1 MKRGIAI
8 FVAAVLAGF
17 VPPRA
22 VAALTVREAT
32 AGLGYAATSVNG
44 AVFRGGSLTSLSNTQ
59 YIAYYDA
66 DGYVVLGKRELG
78 DATFTTNR
86 TIHTGNIK
94 DGHNV
99 ISIVVDGDGY
109 IHASFDH
116 HGHPLRYARSI
127 APGSLVLGEKEQMVG
142 TNESNVTYPEFHR
155 LSDGSLIF
163 FYRDGAS
170 GNGNLV
176 LNRYD
181 LSTRKWSRVQTV
193 LIDGENSRN
202 AYPQMC
208 VGRDDSIHVSWVWR
222 ETSDVSTN
230 HDICYAVS
238 RDGGKTWEK
247 SDGTAYALPITLS
260 TAEVVCSVAQNS
272 SLMNQTSMT
281 TMPDGRPVI
290 ATYWKASGD
299 AAPQYRLV
307 YKASDG
313 TWKSRTVGSR
323 TLDFSLGGWGTKRI
337 PISRPQVVCD
347 SQRMMVIVRDEERGS
362 KVTLY
367 SSTPT
372 DAGEWSVRD
381 LTSYA
386 VNAWEPSYDR
396 ELWKERGW
404 LDIYVQD
411 MEQGDGE
418 VTTAKAPTLVRV
430 LELSAAPV
438 VTSVAE
444 AASRTSAEMT
454 VDVADLAAAYG
465 VDLAG
470 AADAPRIGVFVS
482 ADGGAAVSGN
492 PDANGVVTL
501 SWKKKSSVLVQ
512 EVAVQVCVDGI
523 KVADGT
529 DMRVVCPNAA
539 LFDAVEPSC
548 GVWTAPEGGFAVADG
563 ESAKV
568 WGPSD
573 GSPAQFALA
582 SPVVEKKIVTLDV
595 CCTWPSTEE
604 LPQIPSSGEGVSF
617 ACIDG
622 EMHVWTAG
630 CWRRLEGA
638 TIEDD
643 EMARLHLEIDLTR
656 RRMRCRILDGGVFRT
671 LASEGSPYLPLSI
684 ESVSSIAVAGSTRF
698 SRLDGTRL
706 LRTGREGEGFR
717 ISIR

>member
-1 MKRGIAI
+1 MKNATAL
-8 FVAAVLAGF
+8 VAAAVLAGML
-17 VPPRA
+17 PLRA
-22 VAALTVREAT
+22 AAALTVREAT

-66 DGYVVLGKRELG
+66 EGYVVLGKRELG

-86 TIHTGNIK
+86 TIHTGNIS

-99 ISIVVDGDGY
+99 ISIAVDGDGY
-109 IHASFDH
+109 IHAAFDH
-116 HGHPLRYARSI
+116 HGHPLRYARSV
-127 APGSLVLGEKEQMVG
+127 APGSLVLGEKESMVG
-142 TNESNVTYPEFHR
+142 TNESVVTYPEFHR

-181 LSTRKWSRVQTV
+181 LATRTWSRVQTV

-222 ETSDVSTN
+222 ETPDVATN
-230 HDICYAVS
+230 HDICYAAS
-238 RDGGKTWEK
+238 HDGGVTWEK
-247 SDGTAYALPITLS
+247 SDGTAYTLPITLS

-307 YKASDG
+307 YKATDG
-313 TWKSRTVGSR
+313 EWKTRTVGSR

-465 VDLAG
+465 VDV
-470 AADAPRIGVFVS
+470 ADAASASRVVVSVS
-482 ADGGAAVSGN
+482 ADGGAAALGS
-492 PDANGVVTL
+492 PDSNGVVKL
-501 SWKKKSSVLVQ
+501 AWKKRASVLVQ
-512 EVAVQVCVDGI
+512 EVAMQVLVDGI

-529 DMRVVCPNAA
+529 DMRVVCPNAV
-539 LFDAVEPSC
+539 LFDAVEPAY
-548 GVWTAPEGGFAVADG
+548 GVWTAPEGGFAIADG

-568 WGPSD
+568 WGPSVD
-573 GSPAQFALA
+573 APARFALA
-582 SPVVEKKIVTLDV
+582 SPESEKKIVTLDV
-595 CCTWPSTEE
+595 CCTWQSTEE

>member
-1 MKRGIAI
+1 MKNGIAI
-8 FVAAVLAGF
+8 IAAAVLAGF
-17 VPPRA
+17 APPRA
-22 VAALTVREAT
+22 AAALTVREAT

-44 AVFRGGSLTSLSNTQ
+44 AVFRAGSLTSLSNTQ

-66 DGYVVLGKRELG
+66 EGYVVLGKRNLG
-78 DATFTTNR
+78 ETAFTTQR
-86 TIHTGNIK
+86 TIHTGNIN

-99 ISIVVDGDGY
+99 ISIIVDGDGY
-109 IHASFDH
+109 IHAAFDH
-116 HGHPLRYARSI
+116 HGHSLRYARSI
-127 APGSLVLGEKEQMVG
+127 APGSLVLGEKEPMVG
-142 TNESNVTYPEFHR
+142 ENELVVTYPEFHR

-307 YKASDG
+307 YKAADG
-313 TWKSRTVGSR
+313 EWKTRTVGSR

-347 SQRMMVIVRDEERGS
+347 SQRMMVVVRDEERGS

-367 SSTPT
+367 SSTPG
-372 DAGEWSVRD
+372 DDGEWTVRD
-381 LTSYA
+381 LTDYA

-465 VDLAG
+465 VDV
-470 AADAPRIGVFVS
+470 ADAASASRVVVSVS
-482 ADGGAAVSGN
+482 ADGGAAALGS
-492 PDANGVVTL
+492 PDSNGVVKL
-501 SWKKKSSVLVQ
+501 AWKKRASILVQ
-512 EVAVQVCVDGI
+512 EVAMQVLVDGI

-529 DMRVVCPNAA
+529 DMRVVCPNVV
-539 LFDAVEPSC
+539 LFDAVEPAY
-548 GVWTAPEGGFAVADG
+548 GVWTAPEGGFAIADG

-568 WGPSD
+568 WGPSVD
-573 GSPAQFALA
+573 APARFALA
-582 SPVVEKKIVTLDV
+582 SPESEKKIVTLDV
-595 CCTWPSTEE
+595 CCTWSSVEE
-604 LPQIPSSGEGVSF
+604 LPQIPSFGESVSF
-617 ACIDG
+617 ACLDG

-630 CWRRLEGA
+630 CWRKFDDA
-638 TIEDD
+638 KVEDD
-643 EMARLHLEIDLTR
+643 EAVRLHLEIDLLR
-656 RRMRCRILDGGVFRT
+656 RRFRCRILDGGVFRT
-671 LASEGSPYLPLSI
+671 LASEGSQYLPLPM

-698 SRLDGTRL
+698 SRFDGARL